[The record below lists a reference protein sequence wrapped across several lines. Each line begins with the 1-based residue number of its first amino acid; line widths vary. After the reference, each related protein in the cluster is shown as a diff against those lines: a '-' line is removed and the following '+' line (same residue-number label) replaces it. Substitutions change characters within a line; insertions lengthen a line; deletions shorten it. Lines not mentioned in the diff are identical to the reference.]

1 MVIGK
6 KTFADMHVGDKLY
19 FGSLNCSHIMKSTL
33 LSIELLPDED
43 DCYTIRSNVRF
54 TSVDFGSFEI
64 SKCILACND
73 AVYYEFKGQ
82 WLWCG
87 TSEEVIKACVLK
99 ALKEQRDLWNNRI
112 NSFIENIS
120 MQYEQE
126 EL

>member
-33 LSIELLPDED
+33 LSIALLSDED
-43 DCYTIRSNVRF
+43 DCYTIRSKVRF
-54 TSVDFGSFEI
+54 TPVEFGSFEI

-73 AVYYEFKGQ
+73 AIYYEFKGQ

-99 ALKEQRDLWNNRI
+99 ALKEQRDLWDNRI

>member
-43 DCYTIRSNVRF
+43 DCYTIRSKVRF
-54 TSVDFGSFEI
+54 TPVEFGSFEI

-73 AVYYEFKGQ
+73 AIYYEFKGQ

-99 ALKEQRDLWNNRI
+99 ALNEQRDLWDNRI
-112 NSFIENIS
+112 NSFIENIA

>member
-43 DCYTIRSNVRF
+43 DCYTIRSKVRF
-54 TSVDFGSFEI
+54 TPVEFGSFEI

-73 AVYYEFKGQ
+73 AIYYEFKGQ

-99 ALKEQRDLWNNRI
+99 ALKEQRDLWDNRI

>member
-6 KTFADMHVGDKLY
+6 KTFADMHAGDKLY

-73 AVYYEFKGQ
+73 AVYYEYKGQ
-82 WLWCG
+82 LLWCG
-87 TSEEVIKACVLK
+87 TSEEVIKECVLK
-99 ALKEQRDLWNNRI
+99 ALKEKRDLWDKKKKK
-112 NSFIENIS
+112 NIDNTTT
-120 MQYEQE
+120 QYAQQE
-126 EL
+126 L

>member
-54 TSVDFGSFEI
+54 TPVEFGSFEI

-87 TSEEVIKACVLK
+87 TSEEVIKECVLK
-99 ALKEQRDLWNNRI
+99 ALKEQRDLWDNRI
-112 NSFIENIS
+112 NRFINNIS
-120 MQYEQE
+120 MQYEKE

>member
-6 KTFADMHVGDKLY
+6 KTFADMHAGDKLY
-19 FGSLNCSHIMKSTL
+19 FGSLSCSHIMKSTL
-33 LSIELLPDED
+33 LSIALLPDED

-64 SKCILACND
+64 NKCILACND
-73 AVYYEFKGQ
+73 AIYYEYKGQ

-99 ALKEQRDLWNNRI
+99 ALKEQRDLWDNRI

>member
-19 FGSLNCSHIMKSTL
+19 FGFLNCSHIMKSTL

-43 DCYTIRSNVRF
+43 NCYTIRSNVRF

-73 AVYYEFKGQ
+73 AVYYEYKGQ

-87 TSEEVIKACVLK
+87 TSEEVIKACVLN
-99 ALKEQRDLWNNRI
+99 ALKEQRDLWDNRI
-112 NSFIENIS
+112 NRFIDNIS

>member
-54 TSVDFGSFEI
+54 TPVEFGSFEI

-99 ALKEQRDLWNNRI
+99 ALKEQRDLWDNRI
-112 NSFIENIS
+112 NRFINNIS
-120 MQYEQE
+120 MQYEKE

>member
-54 TSVDFGSFEI
+54 TPVEFGSFEI

-99 ALKEQRDLWNNRI
+99 ALKEQRDLWDNRI
-112 NSFIENIS
+112 NRFIDNIS
-120 MQYEQE
+120 MQHEQE

>member
-43 DCYTIRSNVRF
+43 DCYTIRSKVRF
-54 TSVDFGSFEI
+54 TPVEFGSFEI

-73 AVYYEFKGQ
+73 AIYYEYKGQ

-99 ALKEQRDLWNNRI
+99 ALKEQRDLWDNRI

>member
-54 TSVDFGSFEI
+54 TPVDFGSFEI

-73 AVYYEFKGQ
+73 AIYYEFKGQ

-99 ALKEQRDLWNNRI
+99 ALKEQRDLWDNRI
-112 NSFIENIS
+112 NRFINNIS
-120 MQYEQE
+120 TQYEKE

>member
-6 KTFADMHVGDKLY
+6 KTIADMQAGDKLY

-33 LSIELLPDED
+33 LSIALLPDED

-73 AVYYEFKGQ
+73 AIYYEYKGQ

-99 ALKEQRDLWNNRI
+99 ALKEKRDLWDNRI